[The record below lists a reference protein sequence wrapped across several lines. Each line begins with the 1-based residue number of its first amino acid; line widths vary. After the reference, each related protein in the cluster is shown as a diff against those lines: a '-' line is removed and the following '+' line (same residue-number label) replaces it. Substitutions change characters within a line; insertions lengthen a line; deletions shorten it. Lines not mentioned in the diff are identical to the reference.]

1 MTKYNIT
8 WMADGQKRSMKVEV
22 SSKKAAKN
30 VAEQYLIDNF
40 KVSRCKAWEHYSKH
54 TTQGLKPGSNI
65 RFNLIKT
72 SRIVEV
78 KKVVSQQSNIKNV
91 PIK

>member
-40 KVSRCKAWEHYSKH
+40 KVSRCKA
-54 TTQGLKPGSNI
+54 
-65 RFNLIKT
+65 
-72 SRIVEV
+72 
-78 KKVVSQQSNIKNV
+78 
-91 PIK
+91 